1 MVFINSNVNA
11 HQVSLSVRPTERDT
25 LTLRYARVSANEL
38 KSPIQFGQG
47 TRIELANGVPNPV
60 AGVTKKH
67 LTDDVY
73 LEYNRVVN
81 ANTYL
86 TAGFSVSFP
95 GAGLD
100 GMIGKKAPTW
110 TGGFINV
117 VVIF

>member
-1 MVFINSNVNA
+1 MLLIDQDGFLLRAHLQVGINAVAEQNLFWN
-11 HQVSLSVRPTERDT
+11 
-25 LTLRYARVSANEL
+25 YADIFAPRCG
-38 KSPIQFGQG
+38 FGQG

-73 LEYNRVVN
+73 LECNRVVN

-86 TAGFSVSFP
+86 TAWFSVSFP

-100 GMIGKKAPTW
+100 SMVGKKAPNW
-110 TGGFINV
+110 KGGFINV
-117 VVIF
+117 VVNF